1 MRKSPPFVCLLKHI
15 CTDVFSAFLLQ
26 EDDALP
32 QLSQEEKAKYVH
44 FWQRFKSSSFS
55 DSVPKHPPPRKPSA
69 PSNEEIAAA
78 LASGDMDRVE
88 QLRKRLQEWVIH
100 QKAAVEAPA
109 PTAAPSKA
117 VPLTAAARA
126 TSTDAAPVKAPLAA
140 AARETGPLHAAALA
154 TSTEAASL
162 KAPVAAAAGHPGPL
176 PSAAPASST
185 ETAPF
190 KAPVA
195 ATPCETGPLPPAPA
209 AVTSTTAAPAEAPVA
224 AAAGETGV
232 KPATNLGRTGVCLA
246 CRKFFLEGETDT
258 CNSCER
264 VLLWFPVPTG
274 KAAACE
280 PPVLKKAKAAP
291 PAADSAAADQQP
303 LFAPTSSTMFF
314 PREPDVTPTPD
325 AGPPSK
331 PLPSAATLE
340 AAGAALPVP
349 LPANTGAPQP
359 AAEATA
365 APPLAADAEAAVAPL
380 PGTPGSTTTE
390 SSPGPTALPAAP
402 SSVPSATLPDLS
414 KASPDE
420 IAAVLKLLSSKM
432 QNLSAAPVN
441 EAGPGAP
448 EVPPVLAAPAL
459 APAPAA
465 APWQTP
471 LN

>member
-1 MRKSPPFVCLLKHI
+1 M
-15 CTDVFSAFLLQ
+15 
-26 EDDALP
+26 
-32 QLSQEEKAKYVH
+32 
-44 FWQRFKSSSFS
+44 
-55 DSVPKHPPPRKPSA
+55 
-69 PSNEEIAAA
+69 
-78 LASGDMDRVE
+78 
-88 QLRKRLQEWVIH
+88 
-100 QKAAVEAPA
+100 
-109 PTAAPSKA
+109 
-117 VPLTAAARA
+117 
-126 TSTDAAPVKAPLAA
+126 
-140 AARETGPLHAAALA
+140 
-154 TSTEAASL
+154 
-162 KAPVAAAAGHPGPL
+162 
-176 PSAAPASST
+176 
-185 ETAPF
+185 
-190 KAPVA
+190 
-195 ATPCETGPLPPAPA
+195 
-209 AVTSTTAAPAEAPVA
+209 
-224 AAAGETGV
+224 

-258 CNSCER
+258 CDN

-365 APPLAADAEAAVAPL
+365 APPVAADAEAAVAPL

-432 QNLSAAPVN
+432 QNLSAAAVN

-465 APWQTP
+465 APPAVTAPAPAAAPATPPATLQPATFEPGQMDKINSSTHAAAYKKYKAFCERNELAVQVRGAWQSEPQP
-471 LN
+471 LTNYRPTFDLHSSSSQAGRRCQNGNVCQVCSSWLSLIDIGL